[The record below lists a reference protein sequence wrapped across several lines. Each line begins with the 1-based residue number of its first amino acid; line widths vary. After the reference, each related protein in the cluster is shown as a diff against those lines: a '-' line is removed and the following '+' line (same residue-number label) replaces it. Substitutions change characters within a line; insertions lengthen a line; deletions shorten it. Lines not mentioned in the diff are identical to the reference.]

1 VRPLV
6 NTAVTPNQL
15 TAVRL
20 LGGLAAGAAF
30 AVGDP
35 WWTNVAAALFVVSMF
50 LDRAD
55 GELARLSGKTSA
67 WGHKFDLVSDSLAN
81 AVAFIGIGIGLRD
94 SALGLWAPVLGVIAG
109 AAVAM
114 VLWLVMRLED
124 GGGERAGEL
133 GGFAGADPDDAMIV
147 VPIVMALGGA
157 MPLLIAAAVGAPA
170 FTMIFYFLFRR
181 ALKAQTGV
189 RP

>member
-1 VRPLV
+1 MRPLA

-67 WGHKFDLVSDSLAN
+67 WGHKFDLVSDCLAN
-81 AVAFIGIGIGLRD
+81 AIAFIGIGIGLRD

-157 MPLLIAAAVGAPA
+157 MPLLIAAAIGAPA

-181 ALKAQTGV
+181 ALKAQTGI